1 MKPFK
6 SLIPLEKALK
16 IMEKALKPIDR
27 TESISIKKS
36 LGRVLSG
43 DVIAEI
49 DVPPFDRAA
58 MDGYALRAEDT
69 YGANNFEP
77 KILRKIDEIY
87 AGEVSD
93 KIVHRGECIQIST
106 GCKMPS
112 GSDAV
117 MMVESTDQIGAEVKM
132 FKPVYPKENVSPMGE
147 DIAAGSIVL
156 KPGEVLNPSKIGA
169 LAALGIQKI
178 NVYEKPRV
186 AIIPTGD
193 EIADLGSELKE
204 GQVYD
209 INSYTLSSIVEENG
223 GAPIKFEI
231 VPDTNESIRAA
242 VKNSL
247 EYDLISFSGGSS
259 VGERDI
265 LHNVIEE
272 VGTILFHGVQIKP
285 GKPTLCGIVDKKL
298 VFGIPGY
305 PTSCLSNG
313 YRFLLPAVRKI
324 ARLPPK
330 RFTIVKAR
338 ISRRVVSSL
347 GRSQFLTVRLEG
359 QVAHPVFKE
368 SGAITSMADADGYV
382 DIPADVDLIE
392 AGDEVEVILLM

>member
-16 IMEKALKPIDR
+16 ILEGSVKPIDR
-27 TESISIKKS
+27 TEFISIKKS
-36 LGRVLSG
+36 LGRVLSE
-43 DVIAEI
+43 DIIAER

-58 MDGYALRAEDT
+58 MDGYAVRAEDT

-93 KIVHRGECIQIST
+93 KIVQIGDCIQIST
-106 GCKMPS
+106 GCKIPP

-117 MMVESTDQIGAEVKM
+117 MMVESTEQVGAEVKM
-132 FKPVYPKENVSPMGE
+132 FKPVHPKENVSPRGE
-147 DIAAGSIVL
+147 DIVTGSIVL
-156 KPGEVLNPSKIGA
+156 KQGEVLNPSKIGA

-178 NVYEKPRV
+178 HVYEKPRV

-193 EIADLGSELKE
+193 EIADLGSELKD

-223 GAPIKFEI
+223 GIPIKFEI
-231 VPDTNESIRAA
+231 VPDKNEDIRAA
-242 VKNSL
+242 IKNAS
-247 EYDLISFSGGSS
+247 EYDLITLSGGSS
-259 VGERDI
+259 VGERDV
-265 LHNVIEE
+265 LHGVIEE
-272 VGTILFHGVQIKP
+272 LGTILFHGVQIKP
-285 GKPTLCGIVDKKL
+285 GKPTLCGIVDGTL

-305 PTSCLSNG
+305 PAACLSNG
-313 YRFLLPAVRKI
+313 YRFLLPAVRGL
-324 ARLPPK
+324 ARLPP
-330 RFTIVKAR
+330 RIGTTIKAN

-347 GRSQFLTVRLEG
+347 GRSQFLTVKLEG

-382 DIPADVDLIE
+382 DIPANVDLIE
-392 AGDEVEVILLM
+392 AGDEVEVILLR

>member
-6 SLIPLEKALK
+6 SLIPLEKASK
-16 IMEKALKPIDR
+16 IVENAVIPIAR
-27 TESISIKKS
+27 TESISIKTS
-36 LGRVLSG
+36 LARVLSENI
-43 DVIAEI
+43 IAERE
-49 DVPPFDRAA
+49 VPPFDRAA
-58 MDGYALRAEDT
+58 MDGYAVRAEDT

-93 KIVHRGECIQIST
+93 KIVQRGECIQIST
-106 GCKMPS
+106 GCKMPP
-112 GSDAV
+112 GSDSV
-117 MMVESTDQIGAEVKM
+117 MMVESTEKVGAEVKM
-132 FKPVYPKENVSPMGE
+132 FKPVHPKENVSSMGE
-147 DIAAGSIVL
+147 DIDVGSIVL
-156 KPGEVLNPSKIGA
+156 KQGDVLNPSKIGA

-178 NVYEKPRV
+178 HVYEKPRV

-193 EIADLGSELKE
+193 EIVDLGIGLKD

-223 GAPIKFEI
+223 GIPIKFDI
-231 VPDTNESIRAA
+231 VPDTHENVQDV
-242 VKNSL
+242 VKKAL
-247 EYDLISFSGGSS
+247 ECDLVALSGGSS
-259 VGERDI
+259 VGERDV
-265 LHNVIEE
+265 LHNVIQEL
-272 VGTILFHGVQIKP
+272 GSILFHGVQIKP
-285 GKPTLCGIVDKKL
+285 GKPTLCGVVDGKL

-313 YRFLLPAVRKI
+313 YRFLLPAVRRL

-330 RFTIVKAR
+330 IGITIQAR
-338 ISRRVVSSL
+338 ISRRVVSAL
-347 GRSQFLTVRLEG
+347 GRSHFLTVKLEG
-359 QVAHPVFKE
+359 DIAHPVFKE

-382 DIPADVDLIE
+382 DIPANVDLIE